1 MRICTKRTIV
11 LAQPIPCDL
20 RALSSERISAT
31 PVKLTGDLRVDY
43 FRSEGFGKKKGIHLM
58 RTFSVV
64 LSLVIWL
71 FSAHPKVLAEDKLVL
86 PVTFS
91 AFNASMLSLW
101 VGEAAGYC
109 GEQGL
114 DVRMLLLRGGSLAVQ
129 VLVSGESPI
138 GLVGGT
144 AMGYAYL
151 QGNKDVVIISRLQN
165 VMAYILAAK
174 PEIRKPEDIKGKK
187 LAVSRFGS
195 TSDFVAEYALNHL
208 GLKKTDV
215 TMIQIGLESDR
226 LLAMQRGDIA
236 LSVFSPTITPVVKKA
251 GMRILLDLEELKVPY
266 LLTGHGTTHSFLEKH
281 RSVAVKFMRGSIMAI
296 KRIKTDRPFA
306 EKVLAKYVR
315 TSDEETLRAAL
326 EHQARVLPDIPYPF
340 EDGIKT
346 ILEDLSRSVPEA
358 RNISPSAL
366 IDTSIVRDAAK
377 GL

>member
-1 MRICTKRTIV
+1 MKLVSILLFVVSVFLCSYSGSP
-11 LAQPIPCDL
+11 AQ
-20 RALSSERISAT
+20 
-31 PVKLTGDLRVDY
+31 
-43 FRSEGFGKKKGIHLM
+43 
-58 RTFSVV
+58 
-64 LSLVIWL
+64 
-71 FSAHPKVLAEDKLVL
+71 DKIVL
-86 PVTFS
+86 PVTYS
-91 AFNASMLSLW
+91 ALNTNMLSLW
-101 VGEAAGYC
+101 VGKDAGYFD
-109 GEQGL
+109 EQGL
-114 DVRMLLLRGGSLAVQ
+114 DVRMLLIRGGSLAVQ
-129 VLVSGESPI
+129 LLVTGQSPI
-138 GLVGGT
+138 GLIGGT
-144 AMGYAYL
+144 SAAYAYL
-151 QGNKDVVIISRLQN
+151 QGTKDIVVISRLQN
-165 VMAYILAAK
+165 VMAYTLGAK

-195 TSDFVAEYALNHL
+195 TSDFVAEYALKHL

-266 LLTGHGTTHSFLEKH
+266 LLTGHGTTRSFLEKN
-281 RSVAVKFMRGSIMAI
+281 RPVAVKFMRGSIMAI

-315 TSDEETLRAAL
+315 TSDEETLRTAL
-326 EHQARVLPDIPYPF
+326 EHQARILPDIPYPF

-346 ILEDLSRSVPEA
+346 ILEDLSRSAPEA

>member
-1 MRICTKRTIV
+1 MRVCPKRTIV
-11 LAQPIPCDL
+11 LTQPIPCDL

-31 PVKLTGDLRVDY
+31 PVKLTGDLKVNY
-43 FRSEGFGKKKGIHLM
+43 FRLEGFGKKKGIHPM
-58 RTFSVV
+58 RTFSTL

-71 FSAHPKVLAEDKLVL
+71 FCAHPKVLAEDKLML

-91 AFNASMLSLW
+91 AFNANMLSLW
-101 VGEAAGYC
+101 VGKDAGYFD
-109 GEQGL
+109 EQGL
-114 DVRMLLLRGGSLAVQ
+114 DVRMLLIRGGSLAVQ

-174 PEIRKPEDIKGKK
+174 PEIQKPEDIKGKK

-195 TSDFVAEYALNHL
+195 TSDFVAEYALKHL

-226 LLAMQRGDIA
+226 LLAMQRGDVS
-236 LSVFSPTITPVVKKA
+236 LSVFSPIITPVVKKA

-266 LLTGHGTTHSFLEKH
+266 LLTGHGTTRSFLEKN
-281 RSVAVKFMRGSIMAI
+281 RSVVVKFMKASILAI
-296 KRIKTDRPFA
+296 KRIKNDRPFA

-315 TSDEETLRAAL
+315 TSDIE
-326 EHQARVLPDIPYPF
+326 
-340 EDGIKT
+340 
-346 ILEDLSRSVPEA
+346 SVRTA
-358 RNISPSAL
+358 
-366 IDTSIVRDAAK
+366 
-377 GL
+377 